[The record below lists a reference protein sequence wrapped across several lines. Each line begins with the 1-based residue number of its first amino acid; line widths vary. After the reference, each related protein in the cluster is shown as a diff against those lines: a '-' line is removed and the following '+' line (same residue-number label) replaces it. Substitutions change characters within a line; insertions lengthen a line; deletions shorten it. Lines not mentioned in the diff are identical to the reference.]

1 MPLLAVG
8 GCHGRGRGGCGG
20 GFARAGGLLRLTTLE
35 SRHRRS
41 VLEGRLHRL
50 GRLPRRL
57 LRLSPRL
64 RTSSAGSRDLG
75 GLLDRLLNLI
85 GNLVISRLGV
95 GALGID
101 LDGLDGLSILGL
113 GGGRRRTPSAGNGGA
128 AGASD
133 DGAEGQRRVPYA
145 FLDDVKD
152 RFKAAYGETAQ
163 TAIAFS
169 MNEEFGRTLQGQMEY
184 FNGPNGDS
192 LGTVQGKLEDVKNV
206 MVQNIEMVLE
216 RGEKLELLVDKTD
229 ALQSQAFQFNKSSK
243 KLRQAMFWKKMKC
256 YALIFFAVA
265 MVIVFI
271 SMMACGGPAYTNCRD
286 GNDD

>member
-1 MPLLAVG
+1 MIIYSLVARGKTVLAEFTSTSGNFPQITRVLLG
-8 GCHGRGRGGCGG
+8 KIQ
-20 GFARAGGLLRLTTLE
+20 
-35 SRHRRS
+35 
-41 VLEGRLHRL
+41 
-50 GRLPRRL
+50 
-57 LRLSPRL
+57 
-64 RTSSAGSRDLG
+64 
-75 GLLDRLLNLI
+75 LDQNGKMTYI
-85 GNLVISRLGV
+85 YDEHVFHYIV
-95 GALGID
+95 DDGIVYMCMC
-101 LDGLDGLSILGL
+101 
-113 GGGRRRTPSAGNGGA
+113 
-128 AGASD
+128 D